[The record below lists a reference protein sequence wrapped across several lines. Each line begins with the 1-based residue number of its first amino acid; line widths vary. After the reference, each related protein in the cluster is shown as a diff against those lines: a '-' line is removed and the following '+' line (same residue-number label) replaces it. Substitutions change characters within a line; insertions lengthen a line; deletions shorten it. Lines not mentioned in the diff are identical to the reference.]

1 MKLPKTT
8 KISLE
13 IIFLFSI
20 QMAISFIPETFREFF
35 GDWYCNGAYLGKD
48 NLYDCSY
55 FGRNIHNPCWHWGYR
70 HWIFFAMGAVLFV
83 IQAIH
88 LFNKNSSGK

>member
-35 GDWYCNGAYLGKD
+35 GDWYCNGFVPGREELS
-48 NLYDCSY
+48 NCSY
-55 FGRNIHNPCWHWGYR
+55 QRFTHNPFWHWGYR
-70 HWIFFAMGAVLFV
+70 HWIFFTMGGVLFI
-83 IQAIH
+83 IQAIN
-88 LFNKNSSGK
+88 LYNKHSSDK